1 VSLDIFVIVLHIKK
15 LRTIYN
21 ATCDLL
27 VSSWSISCEF
37 LLCFF
42 AKLIVICDVQ
52 SCDMLVFNLG
62 LLLTVCECDLSIT
75 CVASFVKIKC

>member
-1 VSLDIFVIVLHIKK
+1 
-15 LRTIYN
+15 
-21 ATCDLL
+21 
-27 VSSWSISCEF
+27 

-52 SCDMLVFNLG
+52 SYDMFVSNLG
-62 LLLTVCECDLSIT
+62 PLLTVCECDLSIT